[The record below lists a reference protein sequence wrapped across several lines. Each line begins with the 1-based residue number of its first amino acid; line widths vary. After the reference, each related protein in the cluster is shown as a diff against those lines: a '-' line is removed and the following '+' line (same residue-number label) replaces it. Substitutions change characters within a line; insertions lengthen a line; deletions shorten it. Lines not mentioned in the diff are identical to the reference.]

1 MSDEGIQEQEL
12 SAKAMNTASV
22 SINLNGNRLVRNV
35 LIFGIAFEVFLVI
48 IDAFVNYGGLT
59 NIEQIRNL
67 CNIAREGSLASWFG
81 TTQTLMTG
89 LTLWLIFLINKH
101 SLRPKKTIIGWCVL
115 AVFFTYMAVDDG
127 AELHER
133 LSSAFYSMFTSS
145 SSQEASAS
153 WLASFFE
160 NFPSYTW
167 QLVFG
172 PLFAAMGIFTLIFL
186 WHELKHRR
194 EIVLI
199 ILALSCFVAAVGL
212 DFFEGLEEYQDEWD
226 IYPWF
231 INHFDVERY
240 TVRHFSKSVEE
251 FLEMV
256 GNTLFWAA
264 FLSHLAYLGKKGLSI
279 FFIRAPKQ

>member
-1 MSDEGIQEQEL
+1 MSEEEIQEQEL
-12 SAKAMNTASV
+12 SPNAMDTAP
-22 SINLNGNRLVRNV
+22 IHIKLNGDRLVRNV
-35 LIFGIAFEVFLVI
+35 LVFGIAFEVFLVI

-59 NIEQIRNL
+59 NIEQILNL

-81 TTQTLMTG
+81 ASQTLMIG

-101 SLRPKKTIIGWCVL
+101 SLRPKTTIIGWCVL
-115 AVFFTYMAVDDG
+115 AAFFTYMAVDDG

-133 LSSAFYSMFTSS
+133 LSSAFDIMVTS

-153 WLASFFE
+153 WLASLFE

-167 QLVFG
+167 QLIFG
-172 PLFAAMGIFTLIFL
+172 PLFAAMGIFILIFL
-186 WHELKHRR
+186 WRELKHRR

-199 ILALSCFVAAVGL
+199 ILALSCLVVAVGL
-212 DFFEGLEEYQDEWD
+212 DFFEGLEEYQDKWD

-264 FLSHLAYLGKKGLSI
+264 FLSHLAYLGKKGL
-279 FFIRAPKQ
+279 FISFISASKQ